1 MEVLGEKH
9 SDSNNF
15 VLGVCSAIIY
25 CIMMFNPRNNV
36 PSISYSKTLI
46 KRPEI
51 QLKNSSL
58 IVCGCH
64 IHHWI
69 MFSIATVC
77 MWFCKVKNLFYYGFA
92 AVMTAQGLTYS
103 DRFVIY

>member
-1 MEVLGEKH
+1 MEVLNESH
-9 SDSNNF
+9 SESNNF

-25 CIMMFNPRNNV
+25 CIMMFNPRNNI
-36 PSISYSKTLI
+36 PTISYSKTLI
-46 KRPEI
+46 RHPEI

-58 IVCGCH
+58 IICGRH

-69 MFSIATVC
+69 MFSIAAVC

-92 AVMTAQGLTYS
+92 AVMTAQGLSYS
-103 DRFVIY
+103 DRFVI